1 MDFVNDLGFSSYVI
15 LSTCCLVTTLDS
27 EIEFETKSV
36 NRE

>member
-1 MDFVNDLGFSSYVI
+1 MDFVNDLGFSLYAI
-15 LSTCCLVTTLDS
+15 LSTCCLVTTSDS